1 MRRPITKLAL
11 VATMTMLTAASYSQ
25 EEHPAFAAHQ
35 SSTLAVES
43 EVADVP
49 KLEAKAVDVLRTKYG
64 LTLEEARAKLRV
76 EGKTDVA
83 RCLEYVI
90 INALAGIA
98 QARVVA
104 SVVGNQHPEAQ

>member
-1 MRRPITKLAL
+1 MLASVL
-11 VATMTMLTAASYSQ
+11 YIGVCAMAQ
-25 EEHPAFAAHQ
+25 EPDHPAFAPHQ

-43 EVADVP
+43 EVADIP
-49 KLEAKAVDVLRTKYG
+49 KLEAKAVDVLRAKYG
-64 LTLEEARAKLRV
+64 LTLEEARAQVRID
-76 EGKTDVA
+76 GKTDVA

-90 INALAGIA
+90 INAMAGIA